1 MDFNLE
7 FVMWFIQKYGFIKS
21 RMIQDCLAW
30 SFEYL
35 HHCKAAP
42 NGAIVFK
49 LDCKK
54 ALDLIEHSTI
64 L

>member
-35 HHCKAAP
+35 HHCKVASDS
-42 NGAIVFK
+42 AIIFK
-49 LDCKK
+49 LDSEI
-54 ALDLIEHSTI
+54 ALDLIEHLAI